1 MWKNKHVVA
10 ALLIA
15 PILALISYFAVDRMV
30 SEQPHAAKPGSE
42 YVLVE
47 KPNCRYQSGRCQLK
61 NGDFEVTLTAQS
73 LDAEKSRL
81 QLDSK
86 VALKGVRIALLK
98 PNKDQNA
105 TEQYVEVTV
114 PLSMTTADQSGYRWS
129 LDLPHITQQDR
140 LRLVAAAQESLYY
153 GESATRFIDY
163 QTSFGK
169 DLRSKQQ

>member
-1 MWKNKHVVA
+1 MWKNKHVIA
-10 ALLIA
+10 ALLVA
-15 PILALISYFAVDRMV
+15 PILALISYFAVDHMV
-30 SEQPHAAKPGSE
+30 SEKPHAAKAGAE

-61 NGDFEVTLTAQS
+61 NGDFEVTLTVESQS
-73 LDAEKSRL
+73 DENTRL
-81 QLDSK
+81 RLDSK

-98 PNKDQNA
+98 PDSTQA
-105 TEQYVEVTV
+105 SEVQYAEVTA
-114 PLSMTTADQSGYRWS
+114 PLSMASSDDSGHIWS
-129 LDLPHITQQDR
+129 LDLPVVTQQDR

-169 DLRSKQQ
+169 DLRSE